1 MIYESSNSSA
11 FFYTTDQAFPKDGDI
26 EIYTTNYYDSHDFDG
41 DGTDEINYQS
51 TNDYTDT
58 TYLYVRGKAT
68 GSKVAVLPEDETQA
82 PTIYLESYL
91 FYDKFSR
98 VIQTQSDHHLQG
110 QDVVWNDYK
119 FVGWL
124 LKTKRE
130 HAAVVEG
137 ENKSVMIRERYIY
150 DHIGRLKNT
159 YHQINNEA
167 EQLICEKVYN
177 ERDELRLKRLGVNP
191 STDGALQNVNYSYN
205 IRKWLTAINDL
216 DNLGNDLFAMNLKYT
231 ENIAGN
237 FNNDINYNG
246 NITAIEWRHQ
256 SEANSRIYSYEYD
269 DLNRLTTAVYGE
281 RNGTSNFNKNRYNSA
296 YTYDANGN
304 ITTLQRNGFRANQ
317 NSYGRIDEMNYG
329 YTDQGDGK
337 TFSHEVGHAL
347 GLGHNFYTDEDG
359 TASISSYS
367 FGNRNVISED
377 VSNTV
382 SQATRLANSVEGN
395 NVNVLLQT
403 EGDDKNKITVQR
415 LDGTLGASVIYPI
428 IDGQN

>member
-1 MIYESSNSSA
+1 MTGKYTGTAMPSMSGVIYESPNSSA

-58 TYLYVRGKAT
+58 TYPYVRGKAT
-68 GSKVAVLPEDETQA
+68 GSKVAVLPEDENAA
-82 PTIYLESYL
+82 PTIYLDSYL

-98 VIQTQSDHHLQG
+98 VVQTQSDHHLRG
-110 QDVVWNDYK
+110 RDVVWNDYN

-137 ENKSVMIRERYIY
+137 ENKSVTIRERYIY

-177 ERDELRLKRLGVNP
+177 ERDELSLKRLGVNP

-231 ENIAGN
+231 ENIANN
-237 FNNDINYNG
+237 FNNAVNYNG
-246 NITAIEWRHQ
+246 NITAIEWRH
-256 SEANSRIYSYEYD
+256 STEANSRIYSYEYD

-281 RNGTSNFNKNRYNSA
+281 RNGATNLNKNRYNSA

-304 ITTLQRNGFRANQ
+304 ILTLERNGFRAG
-317 NSYGRIDEMNYG
+317 SYGRIDDMLYNYTADG
-329 YTDQGDGK
+329 RLEQIEETSERGIGFKSAAANGIAQYQYDANGNMTQDDHKEIVVEYNYLNLPTKVEKGEQRGD
-337 TFSHEVGHAL
+337 FVAVRCDRAEV
-347 GLGHNFYTDEDG
+347 
-359 TASISSYS
+359 
-367 FGNRNVISED
+367 
-377 VSNTV
+377 
-382 SQATRLANSVEGN
+382 VEG
-395 NVNVLLQT
+395 
-403 EGDDKNKITVQR
+403 
-415 LDGTLGASVIYPI
+415 SVAR
-428 IDGQN
+428 